1 MDAIIY
7 QIIFGEL
14 GDLNCSLIDAL
25 QDTFMENA
33 SLSLQSIDGKMM
45 NCFIFS
51 IFFKERKKEMFILLG
66 LKKKARPPRF

>member
-45 NCFIFS
+45 NCFIFY
-51 IFFKERKKEMFILLG
+51 F
-66 LKKKARPPRF
+66 